1 MCKTLSLCVNTLTP
15 DNKYSHV
22 NRENLRQPIEMQLSQ
37 KNKAV
42 SQIFFALSKSKL
54 NFDDFQKK
62 DDHHS

>member
-1 MCKTLSLCVNTLTP
+1 
-15 DNKYSHV
+15 
-22 NRENLRQPIEMQLSQ
+22 MQLSQ

-62 DDHHS
+62 DDHHSWYISEITDSEKRG